1 MMSELNPSQKGF
13 VVRLLILGGLFAGGL
28 ILQLIVK
35 VGGSH
40 GLSGMNVSA
49 WVGMIG
55 VLALMVASL
64 VISILTLRYGKRH
77 ETEIRKRSGLA
88 IALTIYRILFW
99 LWVAFVVL
107 GAIFFGG
114 LAVLFT
120 HPVG

>member
-1 MMSELNPSQKGF
+1 MSELSPAQKGF

-28 ILQLIVK
+28 MLQLIVK

-49 WVGMIG
+49 WVGMVG
-55 VLALMVASL
+55 GLTLMVASI
-64 VISILTLRYGKRH
+64 VISILTLRYGKKH
-77 ETEIRKRSGLA
+77 ETDIRERPGPA
-88 IALTIYRILFW
+88 AALTIYRILFW
-99 LWVAFVVL
+99 LWVASVVL
-107 GAIFFGG
+107 GVIFFGG

>member
-1 MMSELNPSQKGF
+1 MSKLSHVQKGF

-35 VGGSH
+35 IAGSH
-40 GLSGMNVSA
+40 NLL
-49 WVGMIG
+49 GMIG
-55 VLALMVASL
+55 GLALMVASP
-64 VISILTLRYGKRH
+64 VIFILTLRYGKKH
-77 ETEIRKRSGLA
+77 ETEIREHTGLA
-88 IALTIYRILFW
+88 TVLTIYRILFW

-107 GAIFFGG
+107 GVIYFGG

>member
-1 MMSELNPSQKGF
+1 MSELSSVQKGF
-13 VVRLLILGGLFAGGL
+13 VVRLLVLGGLFAGGL
-28 ILQLIVK
+28 MLQLIVK
-35 VGGSH
+35 LGGSH

-55 VLALMVASL
+55 GLALMVASP
-64 VISILTLRYGKRH
+64 VISILTLLYGKKH
-77 ETEIRKRSGLA
+77 ETEIRERPGLA
-88 IALTIYRILFW
+88 AALTIYRILFW
-99 LWVAFVVL
+99 LCVGFVVL